1 MKSEELAGSSNDPD
15 RSPNDFILRTPLG
28 GRIIISFVL
37 GTFVTSWLEPGNEET
52 RVMAAEEG
60 HAERGKRVNS
70 EETGDADLELGVHM
84 GDVNIGESCSQ
95 SVTSSSVG

>member
-1 MKSEELAGSSNDPD
+1 
-15 RSPNDFILRTPLG
+15 
-28 GRIIISFVL
+28 
-37 GTFVTSWLEPGNEET
+37 
-52 RVMAAEEG
+52 MAAEEG